1 MSDGEIDWG
10 LRNLPGVALSS
21 APLMEVGEWSLP
33 GSNFGEERGKA
44 IVMASRDSKARRFDD
59 HVYSLTDG
67 RIVDVMG

>member
-1 MSDGEIDWG
+1 M
-10 LRNLPGVALSS
+10 
-21 APLMEVGEWSLP
+21 P